1 MVFRIVLKNQKKAFF
16 LGFFTEK
23 NLLLH
28 HNRGDYNKKVE

>member
-23 NLLLH
+23 TYFCTII
-28 HNRGDYNKKVE
+28 GDYNKKVE